1 MAKTDK
7 SKAGGALIRRA
18 VDEVPNCNAR
28 PIREASIAF
37 CVLMLVVRKLFMRQA
52 GFIWNTF

>member
-1 MAKTDK
+1 MIRDKVAKTDR
-7 SKAGGALIRRA
+7 SNAGGALIRRA

-37 CVLMLVVRKLFMRQA
+37 
-52 GFIWNTF
+52 